1 MKIIKQSATLE
12 AITPNA
18 LTFIE
23 KIGRVCYKSE
33 NLITPDSSKD
43 FIKMLLNPD
52 KKHESVL
59 EHAVA
64 TIWFIT
70 DRGVTHEMVRH
81 RIASYSQE
89 STRYCNYSKNKF
101 GNELTVILPVRFNDI
116 PIERI
121 YTCLEP
127 SQRPLSFDF
136 SPLLIKR
143 LENWYEGILVA
154 EKHYMHALEIGEKP
168 QEARDL
174 LQNSL
179 KTEIVMTA
187 NFREWRHA
195 LSLRCSKAAHPQMRN
210 LMLGVLKMMHS
221 EVPIVFDDIFVLYED
236 EIKDL

>member
-101 GNELTVILPVRFNDI
+101 GNELTVILPVWFYDS
-116 PIERI
+116 
-121 YTCLEP
+121 Y
-127 SQRPLSFDF
+127 DKG
-136 SPLLIKR
+136 LLLDNKYN
-143 LENWYEGILVA
+143 NWY
-154 EKHYMHALEIGEKP
+154 HACKASEDLYLESLKLGDKP
-168 QEARDL
+168 QEARTIL
-174 LQNSL
+174 NNSL

-187 NFREWRHA
+187 NFREWRHFF
-195 LSLRCSKAAHPQMRN
+195 SLRTKPAAHPQMRELAMQALN
-210 LMLGVLKMMHS
+210 LLKK
-221 EVPIVFDDIFVLYED
+221 EVEIIFDEY
-236 EIKDL
+236 